1 MTPDT
6 LIRRNPELIAA
17 DMDGETVMMDI
28 QSGHYYGINAVGS
41 HVWALLETE
50 QRLDTVVAAVL
61 EAFDTQDAMHV
72 AEDVQAFLAEMQ
84 AHKLVE
90 MLPA

>member
-61 EAFDTQDAMHV
+61 EAFETQDAMNV
-72 AEDVQAFLAEMQ
+72 AKDVQAFLAEMQ